1 MKLKALILL
10 VTGFFVLIPFSLFPQ
25 YLGMGFKMEDIRSI
39 VLDGYENN
47 DNGWQVS
54 ASRFATEGFPKLKMG
69 VEGAMFFG
77 FQLGFYLG
85 FVPKDYHSFIFQK
98 CQMITKG

>member
-69 VEGAMFFG
+69 VEGAPIALMG
-77 FQLGFYLG
+77 AYAEGENRYVMG
-85 FVPKDYHSFIFQK
+85 VRASFTRNNCNPIF
-98 CQMITKG
+98 